1 MNWCH
6 TLITLVLLMV
16 ISACAPGPPKL
27 TKAQQ
32 TFPTSW
38 LAGTWS
44 TTISDQMI
52 RVTWD
57 APTGNHMAGAIRY
70 FSLESGE
77 LQSESVLVIRQL
89 GGKLTLVKGCV
100 VGCTLPRTNKQ
111 IRQCI
116 MSKLPLFRDDH
127 CNTWTSYNTALT
139 RPKSLILMLK
149 MPARKKITQISGDRR
164 FFILADSSSITSV

>member
-1 MNWCH
+1 MNWWH
-6 TLITLVLLMV
+6 TSITLVLLLV
-16 ISACAPGPPKL
+16 ISGCAPGPPKL

-70 FSLESGE
+70 FSLDSGE
-77 LQSESVLVIRQL
+77 LQSESVLVIRQS
-89 GGKLTLVKGCV
+89 GGKLTLTIMGDKVPVETLKETSIESKRV
-100 VGCTLPRTNKQ
+100 VFEGSGAATVIEMAYTRVDRQMLAVERTVRMDGQDKPVRQRWTLVPSQ
-111 IRQCI
+111 P
-116 MSKLPLFRDDH
+116 S
-127 CNTWTSYNTALT
+127 
-139 RPKSLILMLK
+139 
-149 MPARKKITQISGDRR
+149 DR
-164 FFILADSSSITSV
+164 